1 MSFCIHARVLDLG
14 FSFLQHQSRVP
25 KVGTWGS
32 AENVPNT
39 ARVDS
44 ARNGKK
50 GDKINQND
58 PQETLEVEA
67 KRDINRLTSSPLHY
81 ENREQR
87 TTSNST
93 HHHYGDTHTRVP
105 QQNIGYDRSIEQ
117 SPLHPQSQAR
127 VGRKGSAV
135 SSPSLNRK
143 GTFESSHGIESST
156 PGRSRLRSVTRGDET
171 VMSFSLISHH
181 THYAMGTK
189 KS

>member
-1 MSFCIHARVLDLG
+1 MDLGWWGCTDIITSPPEVNCAMKRNWILNLHLNNLLSTYILLLVFLHTRVLDPVSL
-14 FSFLQHQSRVP
+14 FLQHHSQAP
-25 KVGTWGS
+25 KIGNGGTEES
-32 AENVPNT
+32 VPNT
-39 ARVDS
+39 AHLD
-44 ARNGKK
+44 
-50 GDKINQND
+50 
-58 PQETLEVEA
+58 
-67 KRDINRLTSSPLHY
+67 
-81 ENREQR
+81 
-87 TTSNST
+87 
-93 HHHYGDTHTRVP
+93 
-105 QQNIGYDRSIEQ
+105 SIER

-189 KS
+189 KSW